1 MRQEKMQII
10 NKWSSVTIANTK
22 YTLLFLL
29 LIICT
34 LTNYAQNN
42 TPVNVVFIAVDDLKP
57 TIRAF
62 GDNIAITPNMDMLAR
77 KSSVFLN
84 AHTQQAIC
92 SPSRISLL
100 TGLRPD
106 KTQVYDLK
114 TKMRD
119 KRPNVVTLPQYFK
132 QMGYTTAGIGK
143 IFDPRGVDAQA
154 DAPSW
159 SQPFKRAHHL
169 KYPEEW
175 GSPVLGFYQNKEIKS
190 KIKAY
195 LKENN
200 IKSSQAAKALKGKYK
215 PPVSSS
221 PAPDEAYVDGAI
233 AAHAVSMIDDLSQKA
248 KPFFLA
254 VGFKRPHL
262 PFSAPQKYWSFYK
275 KERMPLAAFRER
287 AENTGKLAYHISGE
301 LRSYVEEGREYKTD
315 AHNQLVLDED
325 FQRDLI
331 HGYYAC
337 VSFIDFQIGKI
348 LNKLNKE
355 GLMNNTII
363 VIWGDHG
370 FHLGDHRMWNKHSN
384 FEQATRS
391 PLIIY
396 NPKTKVAQKVISPTE
411 FVDIFPTL
419 TDMAQI
425 DPISNLDGTSLLPLM
440 MGQQQT
446 VKDFAVSQYP
456 RNQKMGYSF
465 RTTTYR
471 YTLWIDK
478 SKIGQKV
485 NDKDIV
491 QEELFDY
498 STDPLETKNHIGLD
512 GYAEIYGELKK
523 KALAFLSPT
532 ITSSSESQSKPLVK
546 KESTG
551 IKDLLA
557 SNGYDSKRVYVGA
570 TLNHKQLN
578 TEVSDLF
585 LDEFTYSTPENC
597 AKQPRIHPQPGV
609 WDWRL
614 VDDYVDFADKHNITL
629 RIHGPISPQA
639 SHWAKADNRT
649 KEELEKN
656 MEEYFTAL
664 CKRMNKEPSVKWM
677 DVVNETITPEGN
689 WFEEKPG
696 VTLWE
701 NPWEQIGRDENDVPL
716 YITRAFEIANTY
728 AAKKSLVFN
737 QHGGMEPKMWEKV
750 KETILYLKK
759 KGYRVDGLGWQAH
772 LRSDKPLALD
782 KKQLKYFASLID
794 WAHQNGLD
802 FHVTEIDYKIWDSVQ
817 SQQAL
822 KEQADAYANILKVLL
837 SKRHQGVVTYNT
849 WGMVDG
855 LKGKHHDKY
864 RFIYDQNLNPKPA
877 YFALRE
883 VIVNSIKQ
891 TN

>member
-1 MRQEKMQII
+1 MRSIFYFFL
-10 NKWSSVTIANTK
+10 IA
-22 YTLLFLL
+22 FS
-29 LIICT
+29 C
-34 LTNYAQNN
+34 AVFGQNN
-42 TPVNVVFIAVDDLKP
+42 KPLNVVFIAVDDLKP
-57 TIRAF
+57 TIRSF
-62 GDNIAITPNMDMLAR
+62 GDNLAVTPNMDLLAR
-77 KSSVFLN
+77 KSSLFLN
-84 AHTQQAIC
+84 THTQQAIC

-114 TKMRD
+114 TRMRD
-119 KRPNVVTLPQYFK
+119 KLPNVVTLPQHFK
-132 QMGYTTAGIGK
+132 QMGYTTAGVGK

-159 SQPFKRAHHL
+159 SQPFKRAHQL
-169 KYPEEW
+169 NYPIDW
-175 GSPVLGFYQNKEIKS
+175 GSPVMGFYQNKEIKA

-233 AAHAVSMIDDLSQKA
+233 AAQALRMIGDLSKNT

-262 PFSAPQKYWSFYK
+262 PFSAPQKYWNFYK
-275 KERMPLAAFRER
+275 KERMPLASFRAR
-287 AENTGKLAYHISGE
+287 AENTGKLAYHFSGE
-301 LRSYVEEGREYKTD
+301 LRSYVEEGREYTTD
-315 AHNQLVLDED
+315 ANNQLILAED

-348 LNKLNKE
+348 VNKLKKE
-355 GLMNNTII
+355 GLMDNTII
-363 VIWGDHG
+363 VVWGDHG
-370 FHLGDHRMWNKHSN
+370 FHLGDHRLWNKHSN

-396 NPKTKVAQKVISPTE
+396 NPKTQMAQKILSPTE
-411 FVDIFPTL
+411 FVDVFPTL

-425 DPISNLDGTSLLPLM
+425 APAANVDGTSLLPLM
-440 MGQQQT
+440 MGQQQS

-465 RTTTYR
+465 RTASYR

-478 SKIGQKV
+478 SKIGQKIT
-485 NDKDIV
+485 DKDIV

-498 STDPLETKNHIGLD
+498 STDPLETKNHIGLK
-512 GYAEIYGELKK
+512 GYATIYDELKK

-532 ITSSSESQSKPLVK
+532 VAPQPQPKTQAKKTSG
-546 KESTG
+546 G

-557 SNGYDSKRVYVGA
+557 NNGYDANQVYVGA
-570 TLNHKQLN
+570 TLNHRQLN
-578 TEVSDLF
+578 TKVSKLF

-597 AKQPRIHPQPGV
+597 AKQARIHPMPGV
-609 WDWRL
+609 WDWKQIN
-614 VDDYVDFADKHNITL
+614 DYLDFADKNNITL

-639 SHWAKADNRT
+639 SHWAKTDSRT
-649 KEELEKN
+649 KQELEKN
-656 MEEYFTAL
+656 MVEYFTAL

-677 DVVNETITPEGN
+677 DVVNETITPEGV

-696 VTLWE
+696 VKLWE

-716 YITRAFEIANTY
+716 YISKAFEIANKY
-728 AAKKSLVFN
+728 ATKKSLVFN

-759 KGYRVDGLGWQAH
+759 KGYRIDGLGWQAH
-772 LRSDKPLALD
+772 LRSNKPLALD
-782 KKQLKYFASLID
+782 KKQLEYFASLID
-794 WAHQNGLD
+794 WAHQHNLD
-802 FHVTEIDYKIWDSVQ
+802 FHVTEIDYKIWDSVR
-817 SQQAL
+817 SQTAL
-822 KEQADAYANILKVLL
+822 KEQGDAYANILKVLL
-837 SKRHQGVVTYNT
+837 SKRNQGVVTYNT

-855 LKGKHHDKY
+855 LKGKHHDMY
-864 RFIYDQNLNPKPA
+864 RFIFDSNHNPKPA

-883 VIVNSIKQ
+883 AIIKPD
-891 TN
+891 NKLILK

>member
-1 MRQEKMQII
+1 MHSI
-10 NKWSSVTIANTK
+10 VYFFLIA
-22 YTLLFLL
+22 FSCA
-29 LIICT
+29 IFG
-34 LTNYAQNN
+34 QNN
-42 TPVNVVFIAVDDLKP
+42 KPLNVVFIAVDDLKP
-57 TIRAF
+57 TIRSF
-62 GDNIAITPNMDMLAR
+62 GDAFAVTPNMDMLAR

-114 TKMRD
+114 TRMRD
-119 KRPNVVTLPQYFK
+119 KLPNVVTLPQHFK
-132 QMGYTTAGIGK
+132 QMGYTTAGVGK
-143 IFDPRGVDAQA
+143 IFDPRGVDKQS
-154 DAPSW
+154 DGVSW
-159 SQPFKRAHHL
+159 SLPYKREHQL
-169 KYPEEW
+169 KYPKDW
-175 GSPVLGFYQNKEIKS
+175 GRPMVGFYQNEQIKEKIKS
-190 KIKAY
+190 IVKRENIPPAKVGEY
-195 LKENN
+195 LKTVFR
-200 IKSSQAAKALKGKYK
+200 
-215 PPVSSS
+215 PPFSSS

-233 AAHAVSMIDDLSQKA
+233 AAEALRMIDDLSTKR

-262 PFSAPQKYWSFYK
+262 PFSAPQKYWNLYG
-275 KERMPLAAFRER
+275 RDRIPLAAFQKRGSNIGR
-287 AENTGKLAYHISGE
+287 LAFKGPGEISKYPMDD
-301 LRSYVEEGREYKTD
+301 RFYTTD
-315 AHNQLVLDED
+315 NNGQLNLDEA
-325 FQRDLI
+325 FQRELV

-337 VSFIDFQIGKI
+337 ASFIDFQIGKI
-348 LNKLNKE
+348 VNKLKTE
-355 GLMNNTII
+355 GLMDNTII

-370 FHLGDHRMWNKHSN
+370 FHLGDHRMWTKHSN

-396 NPKTKVAQKVISPTE
+396 NPKTQMAQKIMSPTE
-411 FVDIFPTL
+411 FVDVFPTL

-425 DPISNLDGTSLLPLM
+425 APAANVDGTSLLPLM
-440 MGQQQT
+440 MGQQQS

-465 RTTTYR
+465 RTASYR

-478 SKIGQKV
+478 SKIGQKIT
-485 NDKDIV
+485 DKDIV

-498 STDPLETKNHIGLD
+498 STDPLETKNHIGLK
-512 GYAEIYGELKK
+512 GYATIYDELKK

-532 ITSSSESQSKPLVK
+532 VAPQPQPKTQAK
-546 KESTG
+546 KTTGG

-557 SNGYDSKRVYVGA
+557 DNGYDANQVYVGA
-570 TLNHKQLN
+570 TLNHRQLN
-578 TEVSDLF
+578 TKVSKLF

-597 AKQPRIHPQPGV
+597 AKQARIHPMPGV
-609 WDWRL
+609 WDWKQIN
-614 VDDYVDFADKHNITL
+614 DYLDFADKNNITL

-639 SHWAKADNRT
+639 SHWAKTDSRT

-656 MEEYFTAL
+656 MVEYFTAL

-677 DVVNETITPEGN
+677 DVVNETITPEGV

-696 VTLWE
+696 VKLWE

-716 YITRAFEIANTY
+716 YISKAFEIANKY
-728 AAKKSLVFN
+728 ATKKSLVFN

-750 KETILYLKK
+750 KETIVYLKK
-759 KGYRVDGLGWQAH
+759 KGYRIDGLGWQAH
-772 LRSDKPLALD
+772 LRSNSPLALD
-782 KKQLKYFASLID
+782 KKQLEYFASLVD
-794 WAHQNGLD
+794 WAHEQGLD
-802 FHVTEIDYKIWDSVQ
+802 FHVTEIDYKIWDSVR
-817 SQQAL
+817 SQTAL

-837 SKRHQGVVTYNT
+837 SKRNQGVVTYNT

-855 LKGKHHDKY
+855 LKGKHHDMY
-864 RFIYDQNLNPKPA
+864 RFIFDSNHNPKPA

-883 VIVNSIKQ
+883 AILNPDNELILK
-891 TN
+891 

>member
-1 MRQEKMQII
+1 MRR
-10 NKWSSVTIANTK
+10 T
-22 YTLLFLL
+22 LFLL
-29 LIICT
+29 LMLCT
-34 LTNYAQNN
+34 LTNHAQNN
-42 TPVNVVFIAVDDLKP
+42 KPLNIVFIAVDDLKP
-57 TIRAF
+57 TIRSF
-62 GDNIAITPNMDMLAR
+62 GDNIAITPNMDLLAR

-114 TKMRD
+114 TRMRD
-119 KRPNVVTLPQYFK
+119 KLPNVVTLPQHFK
-132 QMGYTTAGIGK
+132 EMGYLTAGVGK
-143 IFDPRGVDAQA
+143 IFDPRGVDQKA

-159 SQPFKRAHHL
+159 SLPFKKSHQL
-169 KYPEEW
+169 SYPEEW
-175 GSPVLGFYQNKEIKS
+175 GSPVLGFYQNENIKT
-190 KIKAY
+190 KIRSY

-215 PPVSSS
+215 PPVSWSN
-221 PAPDEAYVDGAI
+221 APDEAYVDGAI
-233 AAHAVSMIDDLSQKA
+233 ATHAVSMIDELSKNNN
-248 KPFFLA
+248 PFFLA

-262 PFSAPQKYWSFYK
+262 PFSAPKKYWDFYK
-275 KERMPLAAFRER
+275 KERMPLAKFRAR
-287 AENTGKLAYHISGE
+287 AKNTGKLAYHTSGE

-315 AHNQLVLDED
+315 ANDQLVLDDD

-348 LNKLNKE
+348 INKLKTE
-355 GLMNNTII
+355 GLMDNTII
-363 VIWGDHG
+363 IVWGDHG
-370 FHLGDHRMWNKHSN
+370 FHLGDHSLWNKHSN

-396 NPKTKVAQKVISPTE
+396 NPKTKKAQKIMSPTE

-419 TDMAQI
+419 VDMAQI
-425 DPISNLDGTSLLPLM
+425 APVSNLDGTSLVPLM
-440 MGQQQT
+440 NGQQQT

-465 RTTTYR
+465 RTANYR

-478 SKIGQKV
+478 SKIGQKIS
-485 NDKDIV
+485 DEDIE

-498 STDPLETKNHIGLD
+498 STDPLETENHIGKN
-512 GYAEIYGELKK
+512 GYDAIYVELKR
-523 KALAFLSPT
+523 KALAFLSPAT
-532 ITSSSESQSKPLVK
+532 YPKSKPLTK
-546 KESTG
+546 MSSDG
-551 IKDLLA
+551 IKDLLVN
-557 SNGYDSKRVYVGA
+557 NGYDTNQVYIGA
-570 TLNHKQLN
+570 TLNHRQLN
-578 TEVSDLF
+578 TKVSKLF
-585 LDEFTYSTPENC
+585 LEEFTYSTPENC
-597 AKQPRIHPQPGV
+597 AKQAQIHPKPGV

-614 VDDYVDFADKHNITL
+614 IDDYLDFADKHNITL

-649 KEELEKN
+649 KKELEEN
-656 MEEYFTAL
+656 MVEYFTAL
-664 CKRMNKEPSVKWM
+664 CKRMNDEPSVKWM

-716 YITRAFEIANTY
+716 YITTAFEIANKY
-728 AAKKSLVFN
+728 ATKKSLVFN

-759 KGYRVDGLGWQAH
+759 KGFRVDGLGWQAH

-782 KKQLKYFASLID
+782 KEQLNYFSSLID

-802 FHVTEIDYKIWDSVQ
+802 FHVTEIDYKIWDSNT
-817 SQQAL
+817 SHTAL
-822 KEQADAYANILKVLL
+822 KEQADAYANVLKVLL
-837 SKRHQGVVTYNT
+837 SKRNQGVVTYNT

-855 LKGKHHDKY
+855 LKGKHHDMY
-864 RFIYDQNLNPKPA
+864 RFIFDQNLNPKPA
-877 YFALRE
+877 YFALRDA
-883 VIVNSIKQ
+883 IINPNNKLKLK
-891 TN
+891 

>member
-1 MRQEKMQII
+1 MRILYCF
-10 NKWSSVTIANTK
+10 V
-22 YTLLFLL
+22 FLVFSHS
-29 LIICT
+29 IC
-34 LTNYAQNN
+34 AQNHK
-42 TPVNVVFIAVDDLKP
+42 PLNVIFIAVDDLKP
-57 TIRAF
+57 TIRSF
-62 GDNIAITPNMDMLAR
+62 GDAIAITPNIDLLAR
-77 KSSVFLN
+77 NSSLFLN

-106 KTQVYDLK
+106 NTLVYDLK
-114 TKMRD
+114 TRMRD
-119 KRPNVVTLPQYFK
+119 KLPNVITLPQHFK
-132 QMGYTTAGIGK
+132 QMGYTTAGVGK
-143 IFDPRGVDAQA
+143 IFDPRGVDTQS

-159 SQPFKRAHHL
+159 SKPFKRAHQL
-169 KYPEEW
+169 NYPKEW
-175 GSPVLGFYQNKEIKS
+175 GPPVMGFYQNKEIKA

-195 LKENN
+195 LEENN
-200 IKSSQAAKALKGKYK
+200 IKNSQAAKALKGKYK

-221 PAPDEAYVDGAI
+221 PAPDEAYADGAI
-233 AAHAVSMIDDLSQKA
+233 AAEAIRMIDDLSQNTN
-248 KPFFLA
+248 PFFLA

-262 PFSAPQKYWSFYK
+262 PFSAPEKFWNLYK
-275 KERMPLAAFRER
+275 KERMPLAPFSER
-287 AENTGKLAYHISGE
+287 AKNTGKLAYHISGE
-301 LRSYVEEGREYKTD
+301 LRSYVEAGREYTSD
-315 AHNQLVLDED
+315 ENNQLILDED

-348 LNKLNKE
+348 VNKLKKE
-355 GLMNNTII
+355 GLMDNTII

-370 FHLGDHRMWNKHSN
+370 FHLGDHRLWNKHSN

-396 NPKTKVAQKVISPTE
+396 NPKTRAAQKIISPTE
-411 FVDIFPTL
+411 FVDVFPTL

-425 DPISNLDGTSLLPLM
+425 APAANVDGTSLLPLM
-440 MGQQQT
+440 MGQQQS

-465 RTTTYR
+465 RTARYR

-478 SKIGQKV
+478 NKIGQKIS
-485 NDKDIV
+485 DKDIV

-498 STDPLETKNHIGLD
+498 GSDPLETKNHIGLD
-512 GYAEIYGELKK
+512 GYAEIYDELKK
-523 KALAFLSPT
+523 KALQFLSPV
-532 ITSSSESQSKPLVK
+532 SKPQSQVK
-546 KESTG
+546 IDNSG

-557 SNGYDSKRVYVGA
+557 SNGYDTERVYIGA
-570 TLNHKQLN
+570 TLNHRQLN
-578 TEVSDLF
+578 TKISRLF
-585 LDEFTYSTPENC
+585 LKEFTYSTPENC
-597 AKQPRIHPQPGV
+597 AKQNRIHPKPGV

-614 VDDYVDFADKHNITL
+614 IDDYLDFANKHNITL

-649 KEELEKN
+649 KKELEKN
-656 MEEYFTAL
+656 MIEFFTAL

-677 DVVNETITPEGN
+677 DVVNETITPEGD

-696 VTLWE
+696 VELWE

-716 YITRAFEIANTY
+716 YITKAFEIANKY
-728 AAKKSLVFN
+728 ATEKSLVFN

-750 KETILYLKK
+750 KETVLYLKA

-782 KKQLKYFASLID
+782 KKQLDYFASLID

-802 FHVTEIDYKIWDSVQ
+802 FHVTEIDYKIWDSVR

-837 SKRHQGVVTYNT
+837 SKRNQGVVTYNT

-855 LKGKHHDKY
+855 LKGKHHDMY
-864 RFIYDQNLNPKPA
+864 RFIFDENRNPKPA

-883 VIVNSIKQ
+883 AIINPKITQ
-891 TN
+891 N

>member
-1 MRQEKMQII
+1 M
-10 NKWSSVTIANTK
+10 V
-22 YTLLFLL
+22 FG
-29 LIICT
+29 
-34 LTNYAQNN
+34 QNN
-42 TPVNVVFIAVDDLKP
+42 KPLNVVFIAVDDLKP
-57 TIRAF
+57 TIRSF
-62 GDNIAITPNMDMLAR
+62 GDNLAVTPNMDLLAR
-77 KSSVFLN
+77 KSSLFLN
-84 AHTQQAIC
+84 THTQQAIC

-114 TKMRD
+114 TRMRD
-119 KRPNVVTLPQYFK
+119 KLPNVVTLPQHFK
-132 QMGYTTAGIGK
+132 QMGYTTAGVGK

-159 SQPFKRAHHL
+159 SQPFKRAHQL
-169 KYPEEW
+169 NYPSDW
-175 GSPVLGFYQNKEIKS
+175 GSPVMGFYQNKEIKA

-233 AAHAVSMIDDLSQKA
+233 AAQALRMIDDLSQNT

-262 PFSAPQKYWSFYK
+262 PFSAPQKYWNFYK
-275 KERMPLAAFRER
+275 KERMPLASFRAR

-301 LRSYVEEGREYKTD
+301 LRSYVEEGREYSTD
-315 AHNQLVLDED
+315 ANNQLVLDED

-348 LNKLNKE
+348 VNKLKKE
-355 GLMNNTII
+355 GLMDNTII
-363 VIWGDHG
+363 VVWGDHG
-370 FHLGDHRMWNKHSN
+370 FHLGDHRLWNKHSN

-396 NPKTKVAQKVISPTE
+396 NPKTQMAQKIMSPTE
-411 FVDIFPTL
+411 FVDVFPTL

-425 DPISNLDGTSLLPLM
+425 APAANVDGTSLLPLM
-440 MGQQQT
+440 MGQLQS

-465 RTTTYR
+465 RTASYR

-478 SKIGQKV
+478 SKIGQKIT
-485 NDKDIV
+485 NKDIV

-498 STDPLETKNHIGLD
+498 STDPLETKNHIGLK
-512 GYAEIYGELKK
+512 GYATIYDELKK

-532 ITSSSESQSKPLVK
+532 VAPKPQLKTQAK
-546 KESTG
+546 KVSGG

-557 SNGYDSKRVYVGA
+557 SNDYDPNQVYVGA
-570 TLNHKQLN
+570 TLNHRQLN
-578 TEVSDLF
+578 TKVSKLF

-597 AKQPRIHPQPGV
+597 AKQARIHPMPGV
-609 WDWRL
+609 WDWKQIN
-614 VDDYVDFADKHNITL
+614 DYLDFADKNNITL

-639 SHWAKADNRT
+639 SHWAKTDSRT
-649 KEELEKN
+649 KQELEKN
-656 MEEYFTAL
+656 MVEYFTAL

-677 DVVNETITPEGN
+677 DVVNETITPEGV

-696 VTLWE
+696 VKLWE

-716 YITRAFEIANTY
+716 YISKAFEIANKY
-728 AAKKSLVFN
+728 ATKKSLVFN

-759 KGYRVDGLGWQAH
+759 KGYRIDGLGWQAH
-772 LRSDKPLALD
+772 LRSNKPLALD
-782 KKQLKYFASLID
+782 KKQLEYFASLID
-794 WAHQNGLD
+794 WAHQHDLD
-802 FHVTEIDYKIWDSVQ
+802 FHVTEIDYKIWDSVK
-817 SQQAL
+817 SQTAL
-822 KEQADAYANILKVLL
+822 KEQANAYANILKVLL
-837 SKRHQGVVTYNT
+837 SKRNQGVVTYNT

-855 LKGKHHDKY
+855 LKGKHHDMY
-864 RFIYDQNLNPKPA
+864 RFIFDSNHNPKPA

-883 VIVNSIKQ
+883 AIIKPD
-891 TN
+891 NKLILK

>member
-1 MRQEKMQII
+1 MHSIV
-10 NKWSSVTIANTK
+10 SFFLIA
-22 YTLLFLL
+22 FS
-29 LIICT
+29 C
-34 LTNYAQNN
+34 AVFGQNN
-42 TPVNVVFIAVDDLKP
+42 KQLNIVFIAVDDLKP
-57 TIRAF
+57 TIRSF

-77 KSSVFLN
+77 KSSLFLN
-84 AHTQQAIC
+84 THTQQAIC

-119 KRPNVVTLPQYFK
+119 KLPNVITIPQHFK
-132 QMGYTTAGIGK
+132 QMGYTTAGVGK
-143 IFDPRGVDAQA
+143 IFDPRGVDQNA

-169 KYPEEW
+169 KYPKEW
-175 GSPVLGFYQNKEIKS
+175 GSPVMGFYQNKEIKA

-200 IKSSQAAKALKGKYK
+200 SNSSQAANALKGKYK

-233 AAHAVSMIDDLSQKA
+233 AAEAVRMIDDLSQNA
-248 KPFFLA
+248 EPFFLA

-262 PFSAPQKYWSFYK
+262 PFSAPQKYWDFYK
-275 KERMPLAAFRER
+275 KERMPLAKFRTR
-287 AENTGKLAYHISGE
+287 AKNTGKLAYHGSGE
-301 LRSYVEEGREYKTD
+301 LRSYVEDGREYTTD
-315 AHNQLVLDED
+315 ANNQLVLDED

-348 LNKLNKE
+348 VNKLKKE
-355 GLMNNTII
+355 GLMDNTII

-370 FHLGDHRMWNKHSN
+370 FHLGDHRLWNKHSN

-396 NPKTKVAQKVISPTE
+396 NPKTRAAQKIISPTE

-419 TDMAQI
+419 TEMAQI
-425 DPISNLDGTSLLPLM
+425 APPSNVDGTSLLPMM
-440 MGQQQT
+440 MGQQQS
-446 VKDFAVSQYP
+446 VKEFAVSQYP

-465 RTTTYR
+465 RTASHR

-478 SKIGQKV
+478 SKIGQKIS
-485 NDKDIV
+485 DKDIV

-498 STDPLETKNHIGLD
+498 NSDPLETKNHIGIASYNKVYND
-512 GYAEIYGELKK
+512 LKS
-523 KALAFLSPT
+523 KALSFLSPT
-532 ITSSSESQSKPLVK
+532 VKSTPKLEAVPLSYEK
-546 KESTG
+546 G
-551 IKDLLA
+551 IKDLI
-557 SNGYDSKRVYVGA
+557 SEKGYNSEQVYIGA
-570 TLNHKQLN
+570 TLNHRQLN
-578 TEVSDLF
+578 TKVSDLF
-585 LDEFTYSTPENC
+585 LQEFTYSTPENC
-597 AKQPRIHPQPGV
+597 AKQARIHPKPGV
-609 WDWRL
+609 WDWKL
-614 VDDYVDFADKHNITL
+614 LNDYLDFADKNNITL

-639 SHWAKADNRT
+639 SHWAKTDNRT

-656 MEEYFTAL
+656 MVEYFTAL

-677 DVVNETITPEGN
+677 DVVNETITPEGV

-716 YITRAFEIANTY
+716 YISKAFEIANKY
-728 AAKKSLVFN
+728 APNISLVFN
-737 QHGGMEPKMWEKV
+737 QHGGMEPKMWDKV
-750 KETILYLKK
+750 KKTILYLRDQ
-759 KGYRVDGLGWQAH
+759 GYRVDGLGWQAH
-772 LRSDKPLALD
+772 LRSNKPLALN
-782 KKQLKYFASLID
+782 KKQLDYFDKLVD
-794 WAHQNGLD
+794 WAHQHDLD
-802 FHVTEIDYKIWDSVQ
+802 FHVTEIDYQIMDS
-817 SQQAL
+817 SFNLQAL
-822 KEQADAYANILKVLL
+822 QDQASAYSNILKVLL
-837 SKRHQGVVTYNT
+837 SKRENGVVTFNT
-849 WGMVDG
+849 WGMIDKNTG
-855 LKGKHHDKY
+855 RHHDKF
-864 RFIYDQNLNPKPA
+864 RFIFDKNSNPKPA

-883 VIVNSIKQ
+883 AIIKPD
-891 TN
+891 NKLIIK

>member
-1 MRQEKMQII
+1 MMRSIFYFFL
-10 NKWSSVTIANTK
+10 IA
-22 YTLLFLL
+22 FS
-29 LIICT
+29 CT
-34 LTNYAQNN
+34 VFGQNDQ
-42 TPVNVVFIAVDDLKP
+42 PLNVVFIAVDDLKP
-57 TIRAF
+57 TIRSF
-62 GDNIAITPNMDMLAR
+62 GDAFAVTPNMDMLAR

-114 TKMRD
+114 TRMRD
-119 KRPNVVTLPQYFK
+119 KLPNVVTLPQHFK
-132 QMGYTTAGIGK
+132 QMGYTTAGVGK

-159 SQPFKRAHHL
+159 SQPFKRAHQL
-169 KYPEEW
+169 NYPSEW
-175 GSPVLGFYQNKEIKS
+175 GSPVMGFYQNKEIKA

-200 IKSSQAAKALKGKYK
+200 IKNSQAAKALKGKYK

-221 PAPDEAYVDGAI
+221 PAPDEAYADGAI
-233 AAHAVSMIDDLSQKA
+233 AAQALRMIDDLSQNA

-262 PFSAPQKYWSFYK
+262 PFSAPQKYWNFYK
-275 KERMPLAAFRER
+275 KKRMPLAPFRAQ

-301 LRSYVEEGREYKTD
+301 LRSYVEEGREYTSD
-315 AHNQLVLDED
+315 ENNQLLLDED

-348 LNKLNKE
+348 VNKLKTE
-355 GLMNNTII
+355 GLMDNTII

-370 FHLGDHRMWNKHSN
+370 FHLGDHRLWNKHSN

-396 NPKTKVAQKVISPTE
+396 NPKTQMAQKIMSPTE
-411 FVDIFPTL
+411 FVDVFPTL

-425 DPISNLDGTSLLPLM
+425 APAANVDGTSLLPLM
-440 MGQQQT
+440 MGQQQS

-465 RTTTYR
+465 RTASYR

-478 SKIGQKV
+478 SKIGQKIT
-485 NDKDIV
+485 DKDIV

-498 STDPLETKNHIGLD
+498 STDPLETKNHIGLK
-512 GYAEIYGELKK
+512 GYATIYDEHKK

-532 ITSSSESQSKPLVK
+532 VAPQPQPQPQAKKTSG
-546 KESTG
+546 G

-557 SNGYDSKRVYVGA
+557 DNGYDANQVYVGA
-570 TLNHKQLN
+570 TLNHQQLN
-578 TEVSDLF
+578 TKVSKLF

-597 AKQPRIHPQPGV
+597 AKQARIHPMPGV
-609 WDWRL
+609 WDWKQIN
-614 VDDYVDFADKHNITL
+614 DYLDFADKNNITL

-639 SHWAKADNRT
+639 SHWAKTDSRT

-656 MEEYFTAL
+656 MVEYFTAL

-677 DVVNETITPEGN
+677 DVVNETITPEGV

-696 VTLWE
+696 VKLWE

-716 YITRAFEIANTY
+716 YISKAFEIANKY
-728 AAKKSLVFN
+728 ATKKSLVFN

-750 KETILYLKK
+750 KETIVYLKK
-759 KGYRVDGLGWQAH
+759 KGYRIDGLGWQAH
-772 LRSDKPLALD
+772 LRSNSPLALD
-782 KKQLKYFASLID
+782 KKQLEYFASLID
-794 WAHQNGLD
+794 WAHEQGLD
-802 FHVTEIDYKIWDSVQ
+802 FHVTEIDYKIWDSVR
-817 SQQAL
+817 SQTAL

-837 SKRHQGVVTYNT
+837 SKRNQGVVTYNT

-855 LKGKHHDKY
+855 LKGKHHDMY
-864 RFIYDQNLNPKPA
+864 RFIFDSNHNPKPA

-883 VIVNSIKQ
+883 AIIRPDNKLILK
-891 TN
+891 